1 MTEYNLEKENDR
13 LDRPYYCIEV
23 KTKDLGFLNFL
34 DEKLDELISL
44 NFTLQN
50 IHYKQR
56 KVLQQ

>member
-34 DEKLDELISL
+34 DEKLDDLIKEY
-44 NFTLQN
+44 
-50 IHYKQR
+50 YKE
-56 KVLQQ
+56 